1 MSEIYCLIL
10 LFFSLLSRS
19 RFIVRGD
26 SMLPTFSDSDQFIVN
41 RFRYLFSNP
50 KRGDIVCFNANW
62 GEHKIYLK
70 RIIGLPGE
78 SIQCTGN
85 DIYIDGV
92 KYYENYTREINL
104 ETPKSPSWEGI
115 YLSPMSQEVN
125 QYLREVIREVYENYT
140 REINLETPKND
151 SFFGLGN
158 SQYFVLGDNRETN
171 FDSRRFGPITK
182 KDLIG
187 STSQIC
193 F

>member
-104 ETPKSPSWEGI
+104 ETPK
-115 YLSPMSQEVN
+115 
-125 QYLREVIREVYENYT
+125 
-140 REINLETPKND
+140 ND